1 VRTFVQAHRSGPL
14 FAGLC
19 SNRANR
25 PAPLH
30 HQLDFSKKKEVGNIS
45 FPHRR
50 TYAILSYACDPFPP
64 PHACDHRELLHR
76 AACMRPS
83 WEPPSWG
90 LLAAAFSN
98 VAVPHLA
105 PSHFAPCPSPV
116 SLPLLLLPALPAPAR
131 RRCSCTYSAL
141 LLPLLCMPAS
151 LHLPLLRR
159 PSRCSCS
166 ARPAPLDDADSH
178 C

>member
-105 PSHFAPCPSPV
+105 PSHFAPCPSPRV
-116 SLPLLLLPALPAPAR
+116 PSVAPTSRPACSCSPSLLLHLLRAAPTAALHACLAAPAATPAPVPLLLLCPPCPAR
-131 RRCSCTYSAL
+131 RR
-141 LLPLLCMPAS
+141 
-151 LHLPLLRR
+151 R
-159 PSRCSCS
+159 
-166 ARPAPLDDADSH
+166 
-178 C
+178 